1 MRVGAAVW
9 YVAYGSNMLAAR
21 LRCYLAGGRAAGSRR
36 GNPGARDGRPA
47 SADRR
52 VEVEHPLLFGGPS
65 TTWAGGPAYLDVT
78 RPGRT
83 VARAWRLRTGQF
95 EDVVAQEN
103 RLAPGD
109 VTIPPTMIRDGGV
122 LGDHRYGR
130 VVALPSV
137 EGEPAV
143 TITFVRRPDPRA
155 PDPAYLELLREGL
168 GELGLDPVE
177 AAGLLDGHLRG
188 VPA

>member
-1 MRVGAAVW
+1 MTGGAAVW

-21 LRCYLAGGRAAGSRR
+21 LRCYLAGGRAAGSLR

-47 SADRR
+47 SADQR
-52 VEVEHPLLFGGPS
+52 VEVRHPLLFGGPS

-83 VARAWRLRTGQF
+83 VARAWRLRPGQF
-95 EDVVAQEN
+95 EDLVAQEN

-109 VTIPPTMIRDGGV
+109 VVLSPRTLRDGGV
-122 LGDHRYGR
+122 VGDHRYGR
-130 VVALPSV
+130 VVALPPV
-137 EGEPAV
+137 AGEPAV
-143 TITFVRRPDPRA
+143 TITFVRRPDPRP
-155 PDPAYLELLREGL
+155 PDPAYLALLREGL
-168 GELGLDPVE
+168 VELGVDPLE
-177 AAGLLDGHLRG
+177 ASDLLDGHLRD